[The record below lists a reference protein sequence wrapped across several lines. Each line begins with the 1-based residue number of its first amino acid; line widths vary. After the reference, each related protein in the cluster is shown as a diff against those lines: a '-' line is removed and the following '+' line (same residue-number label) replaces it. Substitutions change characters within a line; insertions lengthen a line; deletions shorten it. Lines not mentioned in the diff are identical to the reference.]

1 MIDFLEKAHVG
12 FIKDLYTWYIE
23 YKLPQSIASQWV
35 TCPFFS
41 FELSTF
47 VV

>member
-23 YKLPQSIASQWV
+23 YKLPQRV

-47 VV
+47 VVQ